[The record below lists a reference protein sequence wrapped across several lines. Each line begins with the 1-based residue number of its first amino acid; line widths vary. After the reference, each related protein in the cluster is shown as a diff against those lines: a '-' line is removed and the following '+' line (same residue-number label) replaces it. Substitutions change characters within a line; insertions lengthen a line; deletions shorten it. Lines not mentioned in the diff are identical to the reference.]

1 MLKCSKNKLWVENP
15 LNLVCDASFIP
26 LEGMNYAEQMNAITR
41 LIFVIFIVM
50 ILVGFKDSIFFLI
63 ISLIFIII
71 LYYNQRNNMIP
82 HNSENFTHTKPDLM
96 PNYHQLPMTHLE
108 NSGWYNPTQ
117 KRWCNDA
124 VNLDAL
130 SNTLAPELIQENPHF
145 TKKGQIN
152 NPDFVS
158 KNQKLTGQRVNPKTL
173 IAPVVVQ
180 KSHDLDYWR
189 TNNLV
194 NYAQINEESNIDNYL
209 SGYQV
214 TTCCPPEL
222 NNYVL
227 PIAKEITP
235 QQKQVIENVD
245 KANQINVI
253 RENFSDSPMIENYK
267 MPLKL
272 DQIKIPR
279 GGLTYSKGDTE
290 LIYPFLK
297 TKPGSTVI
305 LPGGS
310 GEVNAGCGYNPKQ
323 HFTADLPANL
333 PSGNAQRD
341 PRMKDYN
348 KDLFTQNIQPGVT
361 TRNEVN
367 EPINS
372 NIGISFTQQFEPLTC
387 NTDPISG
394 EIQYTEHDP
403 RIIDTDIFT
412 KQPPIVETEANEAN
426 IYDPRFTSYGT
437 SYRSYS
443 DDNIG
448 QTRFYYDDVNAIRMP
463 NYLVRSNIDREPF
476 ADKYG
481 PIPEGNEAGNQENPI
496 IRGLANNAFL
506 DGALEFRNELQERL
520 MRKANARAWQQ
531 RKAPISTSGQRMGG
545 GLHRIV

>member
-50 ILVGFKDSIFFLI
+50 ILVGFNDSIFFLV
-63 ISLIFIII
+63 ISLTFIII
-71 LYYNQRNNMIP
+71 LYYNQRNNMRP
-82 HNSENFTHTKPDLM
+82 DNSENFTHTKPMVM
-96 PNYHQLPMTHLE
+96 PNYHKLPMTQME
-108 NSGWYNPTQ
+108 SSGWYDPNE

-130 SNTLAPELIQENPHF
+130 PNRLAPELMKNNPRF

-152 NPDFVS
+152 NPEFVS
-158 KNQKLTGQRVNPKTL
+158 KNQKLTGQKVNPKTL
-173 IAPVVVQ
+173 VPPVIVQ
-180 KSHDLDYWR
+180 RSHDLDYWGA
-189 TNNLV
+189 NNLV
-194 NYAQINEESNIDNYL
+194 NYSQINEESNIDNYL

-214 TTCCPPEL
+214 STYCPDEL
-222 NNYVL
+222 NNYDLHNV
-227 PIAKEITP
+227 KQITP
-235 QQKQVIENVD
+235 QQKQVIEN
-245 KANQINVI
+245 INKTYKI
-253 RENFSDSPMIENYK
+253 NGIKENYET
-267 MPLKL
+267 PLNL
-272 DQIKIPR
+272 NNVNIPR
-279 GGLTYSKGDTE
+279 GGLTYSDGNID
-290 LIYPFLK
+290 LAYPYLK
-297 TKPGSTVI
+297 TEPGTKVI

-310 GEVNAGCGYNPKQ
+310 SQVNAGCGYNPEQ
-323 HFTADLPANL
+323 HFTSNLPANL
-333 PSGNAQRD
+333 PAGNAQRD
-341 PRMKDYN
+341 SRMKQYN

-372 NIGISFTQQFEPLTC
+372 NIGISFTQQFEPVTC

-394 EIQYTEHDP
+394 DIEYTEHDP

-412 KQPPIVETEANEAN
+412 KQPPLVETDANESN

-443 DDNIG
+443 DDNVG
-448 QTRFYYDDVNAIRMP
+448 QTRFYYDDVNAVRMP
-463 NYLVRSNIDREPF
+463 NYLVRSNIDKEPF

-481 PIPEGNEAGNQENPI
+481 PIPEGDESGNKDNAHM
-496 IRGLANNAFL
+496 RKLANNAFL

-531 RKAPISTSGQRMGG
+531 RQAPIRTGGQRMSGG
-545 GLHRIV
+545 FNRIV